1 MQGNTTKGSKTAP
14 GKIKRRKRG
23 FEQAGALASTRI
35 RTASESRGFAV
46 SRLLTHWAEVVGPDI
61 ARVARPVDVNYGRGF
76 GATLTLLTTGAE
88 APMLEMQKET
98 IRERVNVCYGYAAIQ
113 KVRITQTAATG
124 FADGHAVFE
133 PAPKKSTAKRP
144 VSPEAARMAQPIGDN
159 DLRQALEK
167 LGSNVLSQSKR

>member
-1 MQGNTTKGSKTAP
+1 MTGMQANKGKSD
-14 GKIKRRKRG
+14 KIARRKRG

-35 RTASESRGFAV
+35 RKASESRGFAV

-61 ARVARPVDVNYGRGF
+61 ARIARPVDVNYGRGF

-113 KVRITQTAATG
+113 KIRITQTAATG

-133 PAPKKSTAKRP
+133 PEPKMAVSEKP
-144 VSPEAARMAQPIGDN
+144 VKPEAARMAETVGDS

-167 LGSNVLSQSKR
+167 LGTNVLSHSKR

>member
-1 MQGNTTKGSKTAP
+1 MQGNAP
-14 GKIKRRKRG
+14 NSGKITRRKRG
-23 FEQAGALASTRI
+23 FEQAGALASPRI
-35 RTASESRGFAV
+35 RKASESRGFAV

-88 APMLEMQKET
+88 APMLEMQKEA

-133 PAPKKSTAKRP
+133 HAPKKAQNAKP
-144 VSPEAARMAQPIGDN
+144 VAPQAAEMAQPIGNN

-167 LGSNVLSQSKR
+167 LGTNVLSHSKR

>member
-1 MQGNTTKGSKTAP
+1 MQANSAKS
-14 GKIKRRKRG
+14 GKINRRKRG

-35 RTASESRGFAV
+35 RKASESRGFAV

-61 ARVARPVDVNYGRGF
+61 ARVARPIDVNYGRGF

-113 KVRITQTAATG
+113 KIRITQTAATG
-124 FADGHAVFE
+124 FADGHAVFD
-133 PAPKKSTAKRP
+133 PPPKKTAQETP
-144 VSPEAARMAQPIGDN
+144 VAPEAVEMTQPIGDS

-167 LGSNVLSQSKR
+167 LGTNVLSHSKR